1 MSAIKAGNSVWRSN
15 AAYELAYL
23 NPQVGAQVEAAGL
36 RRPGDFN

>member
-15 AAYELAYL
+15 AAHELAYL
-23 NPQVGAQVEAAGL
+23 NPQVRAQIGAAGL